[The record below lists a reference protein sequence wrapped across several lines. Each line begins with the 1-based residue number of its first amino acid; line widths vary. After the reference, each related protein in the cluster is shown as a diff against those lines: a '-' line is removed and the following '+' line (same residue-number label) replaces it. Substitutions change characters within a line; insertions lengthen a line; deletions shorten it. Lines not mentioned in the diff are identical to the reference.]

1 MFVLPSCVIAGHIHG
16 PGELAHARARRGVV
30 ALYAYAMG
38 GANTEREQSSA
49 KGTITGR
56 TSRDA
61 VTFHLSPVGLSKL
74 VRARRGVVALN
85 AYAMG
90 CANAKRE
97 QSAAKGTLADLAR
110 K

>member
-61 VTFHLSPVGLSKL
+61 VTFRGGSRTSVTVDLSPVGLSEL
-74 VRARRGVVALN
+74 VRAIVMA
-85 AYAMG
+85 
-90 CANAKRE
+90 
-97 QSAAKGTLADLAR
+97 QW
-110 K
+110 